1 MGSFGTENFRSL
13 IFFIFWLFTEFSR
26 LRDRGVVR
34 HLASE
39 RHARRSICRSSA
51 TRLLQQ
57 ARRTASH
64 AGRPCA
70 GFGNLVEAPAL
81 RIVDLARPLGYHD
94 GFRRL
99 ASVRLIGPQG
109 SGEARLAVQ
118 HFTQRVGTST
128 THHVVLPN
136 PRRRLQGR
144 ALTRL
149 TMSRRFGRTKREE
162 VDAMQVKETVAY
174 VLNHE
179 FQISVP
185 ASDLD
190 AKADARLVDLK
201 DKVRLNGFRPGKVPV
216 SHLKKVYGRSVMAE
230 TVEQTIRDTNS
241 QIFSE
246 RGFRLATEPK
256 VTMPT
261 EEKAVEDILTGKSDL
276 TYTVAIEVVPA
287 IQLADFK
294 SFSVEKPVA
303 DVTDADVDEAIK
315 RIADQNRGYT
325 AKAEGAK
332 AETGDRVTISFKGTI
347 DGTPFDGGTGENI
360 QVVIGAGQFIPGF
373 EEQLVGIAAGET
385 RNLKV
390 SFPKNYMSE
399 KLAGQPA
406 EFETTATAIEA
417 PQGVEINDEFA
428 KTLGLESLDKLKQ
441 AARERLTAEYAG
453 ATRQRVKRTLLDR
466 LDEAHQ
472 FEAPPTLIDE
482 EFNLMWNSIKAEME
496 SGGKT
501 FADENTTEEASQE
514 EYRKI
519 ADRRVRLGLVLS
531 EIGEKNKITVT
542 DDEVS
547 RAVIERARQ
556 MPGREKEVWDYYRS
570 NANALAQ
577 LRAPIYED
585 KVVDFILEL
594 ANVTEKKV
602 TREDLFKDDE
612 AEKSAA

>member
-1 MGSFGTENFRSL
+1 
-13 IFFIFWLFTEFSR
+13 
-26 LRDRGVVR
+26 
-34 HLASE
+34 
-39 RHARRSICRSSA
+39 
-51 TRLLQQ
+51 
-57 ARRTASH
+57 
-64 AGRPCA
+64 
-70 GFGNLVEAPAL
+70 
-81 RIVDLARPLGYHD
+81 
-94 GFRRL
+94 
-99 ASVRLIGPQG
+99 
-109 SGEARLAVQ
+109 
-118 HFTQRVGTST
+118 
-128 THHVVLPN
+128 
-136 PRRRLQGR
+136 
-144 ALTRL
+144 
-149 TMSRRFGRTKREE
+149 
-162 VDAMQVKETVAY
+162 MQVTETVADG
-174 VLNHE
+174 LKHE

-190 AKADARLVDLK
+190 AKADAKLVDLK

-241 QIFSE
+241 QIFTE

-276 TYTVAIEVVPA
+276 TYTVSIEVVPA

-294 SFSVEKPVA
+294 SFTVEKPVA
-303 DVTDADVDEAIK
+303 GVTDADIDDAIK
-315 RIADQNRGYT
+315 RIADQNRAYA

-347 DGTPFDGGTGENI
+347 NGTPFDGGAGENI
-360 QVVIGAGQFIPGF
+360 QVTIGSNSFIPGF
-373 EEQLVGIAAGET
+373 EEQLIGIAAGET

-390 SFPKNYMSE
+390 SFPKNYASDT
-399 KLAGQPA
+399 LAGQAA
-406 EFETTATAIEA
+406 EFETSATLIEA
-417 PQGVEINDEFA
+417 AQETTVDDEFA
-428 KTLGLESLDKLKQ
+428 KTLGLESLDKLKE
-441 AARERLTAEYAG
+441 AARERLSAEFAG
-453 ATRQRVKRTLLDR
+453 ATRQRVKRLLLDR
-466 LDEAHQ
+466 LDEAHR
-472 FEAPPTLIDE
+472 FEAPPSLVEE
-482 EFNLMWNSIKAEME
+482 EFKLMWDSIKAEME
-496 SGGKT
+496 SNGKT
-501 FADENTTEEASQE
+501 FADEDTTEEAAQE
-514 EYRKI
+514 EYRRI

-556 MPGREKEVWDYYRS
+556 MPGREKEVWDYYRN

-602 TREDLFKDDE
+602 TREELYRDDD

>member
-1 MGSFGTENFRSL
+1 LT
-13 IFFIFWLFTEFSR
+13 
-26 LRDRGVVR
+26 DVR
-34 HLASE
+34 AV
-39 RHARRSICRSSA
+39 
-51 TRLLQQ
+51 
-57 ARRTASH
+57 
-64 AGRPCA
+64 RPD
-70 GFGNLVEAPAL
+70 E
-81 RIVDLARPLGYHD
+81 
-94 GFRRL
+94 
-99 ASVRLIGPQG
+99 
-109 SGEARLAVQ
+109 SG
-118 HFTQRVGTST
+118 
-128 THHVVLPN
+128 
-136 PRRRLQGR
+136 
-144 ALTRL
+144 
-149 TMSRRFGRTKREE
+149 KKI
-162 VDAMQVKETVAY
+162 DAMQVTETLAEG
-174 VLNHE
+174 LKHE

-230 TVEQTIRDTNS
+230 TIDQTIRDTNT
-241 QIFSE
+241 QIFTE

-256 VTMPT
+256 ITMPT
-261 EEKAVEDILTGKSDL
+261 EQKAVEDILTGKSDL
-276 TYTVAIEVVPA
+276 TYTVSIEVVPA

-294 SFSVEKPVA
+294 SFTVEKPVA
-303 DVTDADVDEAIK
+303 EVTDADVDEAIK
-315 RIADQNRGYT
+315 RIADQNRAYA

-347 DGTPFDGGTGENI
+347 DGTPFEGGTGENI
-360 QVVIGAGQFIPGF
+360 QVTIGSNTFIPGF

-385 RNLKV
+385 RTLKV
-390 SFPKNYMSE
+390 SFPKNYASE

-406 EFETTATAIEA
+406 EFETTATLIEA
-417 PQGVEINDEFA
+417 PQATEINDEFA
-428 KTLGLESLDKLKQ
+428 KTLGFESLDKLKE
-441 AARERLTAEYAG
+441 AGRERLTAEFAG
-453 ATRQRVKRTLLDR
+453 VTRQRVKRMLLDR
-466 LDEAHQ
+466 LDESHR
-472 FEAPPTLIDE
+472 FEAPPSLIEE

-496 SGGKT
+496 SSGKT
-501 FADENTTEEASQE
+501 FADEDTTEEAAKE

-594 ANVTEKKV
+594 ATVTEKKV
-602 TREDLFKDDE
+602 SREDLYKDDE

>member
-1 MGSFGTENFRSL
+1 
-13 IFFIFWLFTEFSR
+13 
-26 LRDRGVVR
+26 
-34 HLASE
+34 
-39 RHARRSICRSSA
+39 
-51 TRLLQQ
+51 
-57 ARRTASH
+57 
-64 AGRPCA
+64 
-70 GFGNLVEAPAL
+70 
-81 RIVDLARPLGYHD
+81 
-94 GFRRL
+94 
-99 ASVRLIGPQG
+99 
-109 SGEARLAVQ
+109 
-118 HFTQRVGTST
+118 
-128 THHVVLPN
+128 
-136 PRRRLQGR
+136 
-144 ALTRL
+144 
-149 TMSRRFGRTKREE
+149 
-162 VDAMQVKETVAY
+162 MQVTETLAEG
-174 VLNHE
+174 LKHE

-230 TVEQTIRDTNS
+230 TIDQTIRDTNS
-241 QIFSE
+241 QIFTE

-256 VTMPT
+256 ITMPT
-261 EEKAVEDILTGKSDL
+261 EQKEVENILTGKSDL
-276 TYTVAIEVVPA
+276 NYTVSIEVVPA
-287 IQLADFK
+287 IALADFK
-294 SFSVEKPVA
+294 SFTVEKPIVEVA
-303 DVTDADVDEAIK
+303 DADVDEAIK
-315 RIADQNRGYT
+315 RIADQNRTYA

-373 EEQLVGIAAGET
+373 EEQLLGIGTGET

-390 SFPKNYMSE
+390 SFPKNYASE

-406 EFETTATAIEA
+406 EFETTATSIEA
-417 PQGVEINDEFA
+417 PQDTAINDEFA

-441 AARERLTAEYAG
+441 AARERLVAEFAG
-453 ATRQRVKRTLLDR
+453 ATRQRVKRMLLDR
-466 LDEAHQ
+466 LDESHR
-472 FEAPPTLIDE
+472 FEAPPSLVEE
-482 EFNLMWNSIKAEME
+482 EFNLMWKSIKAEME
-496 SGGKT
+496 SSGKT
-501 FADENTTEEASQE
+501 FADEDTTEEAAKE
-514 EYRKI
+514 EYHTI

-556 MPGREKEVWDYYRS
+556 MPGREKEVWDYYRN

-602 TREDLFKDDE
+602 SREELYKDDE
-612 AEKSAA
+612 TEKSAA

>member
-1 MGSFGTENFRSL
+1 
-13 IFFIFWLFTEFSR
+13 
-26 LRDRGVVR
+26 
-34 HLASE
+34 
-39 RHARRSICRSSA
+39 
-51 TRLLQQ
+51 
-57 ARRTASH
+57 
-64 AGRPCA
+64 
-70 GFGNLVEAPAL
+70 
-81 RIVDLARPLGYHD
+81 
-94 GFRRL
+94 
-99 ASVRLIGPQG
+99 
-109 SGEARLAVQ
+109 
-118 HFTQRVGTST
+118 
-128 THHVVLPN
+128 
-136 PRRRLQGR
+136 
-144 ALTRL
+144 
-149 TMSRRFGRTKREE
+149 
-162 VDAMQVKETVAY
+162 MQVTETLAEG
-174 VLNHE
+174 LKHE

-230 TVEQTIRDTNS
+230 TIDQTIRDTNS
-241 QIFSE
+241 QIFTE

-256 VTMPT
+256 ITMPT
-261 EEKAVEDILTGKSDL
+261 EQKAVEDILTGKSDL
-276 TYTVAIEVVPA
+276 TYTVSIEVVPP

-294 SFSVEKPVA
+294 SFTVEKPVA
-303 DVTDADVDEAIK
+303 EVTDADVDEAIK
-315 RIADQNRGYT
+315 RIADQNRAFA
-325 AKAEGAK
+325 AKGEGAK

-347 DGTPFDGGTGENI
+347 NGTPFEGGTGEGI
-360 QVVIGAGQFIPGF
+360 QVTIGSNTFIPGF
-373 EEQLVGIAAGET
+373 EGQLLGIAAGET
-385 RNLKV
+385 RTLKV
-390 SFPKNYMSE
+390 SFPKNYGSE

-406 EFETTATAIEA
+406 EFETTATLIEA
-417 PQGVEINDEFA
+417 PQDTAINDDFA
-428 KTLGLESLDKLKQ
+428 KTLGLESLDKLKE
-441 AARERLTAEYAG
+441 AARERLTAEFAG

-466 LDEAHQ
+466 LDESHR
-472 FEAPPTLIDE
+472 FEAPPSLVDE

-496 SGGKT
+496 SSGKT
-501 FADENTTEEASQE
+501 FADEDTTEEAAKE

-556 MPGREKEVWDYYRS
+556 MPGREKEVWDYYRN

-594 ANVTEKKV
+594 ADVTEKKV
-602 TREDLFKDDE
+602 SREDLYKDDE